1 MKRRLTVTAAILL
14 LPMILITNSF
24 GRTFWYQ
31 LLPRTFAMLDDS
43 CADSSPCG
51 DPFIYFSRINGERL
65 AAQQR
70 LDAALDELRAQNPQS
85 FDQVMARFGIV
96 HQAVAT
102 QP

>member
-1 MKRRLTVTAAILL
+1 MKRLSTVAAAILL
-14 LPMILITNSF
+14 VVMILATSSF

-31 LLPRTFAMLDDS
+31 LLPRTFAMLDDG

-65 AAQQR
+65 SAQQR
-70 LDAALDELRAQNPQS
+70 LDTALDELRAQNPQG
-85 FDQVMARFGIV
+85 FDQVMRRFGIN
-96 HQAVAT
+96 HQPPAI

>member
-1 MKRRLTVTAAILL
+1 MKRLSTMAAVILFLLMMLTTS
-14 LPMILITNSF
+14 SF

-31 LLPRTFAMLDDS
+31 LLPRTFAMLDDG

-51 DPFIYFSRINGERL
+51 DPFIYFSRISGERF

-70 LDAALDELRAQNPQS
+70 LDAALDELRAQNPQG
-85 FDQVMARFGIV
+85 FDQVMSRFRIT
-96 HQAVAT
+96 HQPGAI

>member
-1 MKRRLTVTAAILL
+1 MKRRFTLTAAILFL
-14 LPMILITNSF
+14 VMMLTTSSF

-31 LLPRTFAMLDDS
+31 LLPRTFAMLDDG

-70 LDAALDELRAQNPQS
+70 LDAALDELRAQNPQG
-85 FDQVMARFGIV
+85 FDQVMSRYRIV
-96 HQAVAT
+96 HQPVAV